1 MVCCV
6 RYGAPLPVITATKGM
21 VNVRINPAESYMKVL
36 EKTRKNA
43 GNIAIGNGNLAIA
56 DENLAIEGGNLAI
69 ESEKLANKS
78 EKIDYGI
85 IAMRISA
92 KNYNEPTPSNI
103 NKIYK
108 ATKAN
113 QVFGASDIKELL
125 DCSYATAK
133 NIISKLYNEIEVIVP
148 EKKQGKGKYRFKN
161 YDEV

>member
-1 MVCCV
+1 M

-43 GNIAIGNGNLAIA
+43 GNIAIGNGNLVIA

-69 ESEKLANKS
+69 ESKKLANKS

-85 IAMRISA
+85 IVMRISA

-113 QVFGASDIKELL
+113 
-125 DCSYATAK
+125 
-133 NIISKLYNEIEVIVP
+133 
-148 EKKQGKGKYRFKN
+148 
-161 YDEV
+161 

>member
-1 MVCCV
+1 M